1 MQFIP
6 LGLYV
11 LLSLILAYTGRRSRI
26 GAFGI
31 FLCCVIFTPL
41 LVGLVLALVRPVSK
55 NTSSGTSVEG

>member
-11 LLSLILAYTGRRSRI
+11 LLSVILAYAGRNTRI
-26 GAFGI
+26 GAFGV

-41 LVGLVLALVRPVSK
+41 LVGLVFALVRPALK
-55 NTSSGTSVEG
+55 KASSGPSQEG

>member
-11 LLSLILAYTGRRSRI
+11 LLSVILAYAGRRTRI
-26 GAFGI
+26 GAFGM

-41 LVGLVLALVRPVSK
+41 LVGIVLALVRPFPK
-55 NTSSGTSVEG
+55 KASSGTSAEG